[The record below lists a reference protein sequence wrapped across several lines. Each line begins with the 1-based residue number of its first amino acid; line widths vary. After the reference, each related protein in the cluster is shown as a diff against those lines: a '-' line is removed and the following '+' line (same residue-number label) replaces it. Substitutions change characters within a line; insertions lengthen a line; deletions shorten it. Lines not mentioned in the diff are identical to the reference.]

1 MDTIPVIITFKDI
14 LSNLTQKLA
23 LIISKKILFGQDAIW
38 GTRPHVAPG
47 HVYIYIVMLFYDLEA

>member
-23 LIISKKILFGQDAIW
+23 LIISKKILFGQKFNMGDKAKTVNSIFA
-38 GTRPHVAPG
+38 GIMG
-47 HVYIYIVMLFYDLEA
+47 K